1 MATLLSMVPLALS
14 ILLAAAPPVPTI
26 SQSAVLDAPSPT
38 VSPTFGM
45 VIGMSGDRVLAS
57 GPDPSKEGGSLG
69 QIATFQL
76 QPTGEWSTF
85 KEMQSVDQVRRGTM
99 VLQRL
104 AFAGEQLLVSED
116 RRDGSSSSVVTFEMA
131 ATPSGW
137 RQLSR
142 LEPPAGSP
150 EPAFG
155 ASLATDGTIAVVA
168 TVDMRVLGDKARTVQ
183 AAPKV
188 FLFERIANGWK
199 GLGFLQRDAAKQP
212 TFFGASLAL
221 AKNTLVIGCP
231 KAIAAAPHQSLVQG
245 GDSAVVVYRRGS
257 DGGWALD
264 GELTPPPHRLDYL
277 GFGTT
282 VATDG
287 ERIAVRQAQISGTGA
302 EVLVYRRGTTGWVY
316 DGELVPQ
323 VDIVRGAGWGI
334 TLALADGRIVVG
346 DPTALAGDQ
355 MAGYVGVF
363 ARSSDGN
370 WGESLRL
377 KPSVPVTTSR
387 WGVSLRAD
395 GRRVVVARPA
405 SEREG
410 ISPGGALVFMLPE
423 QRDAPPIS
431 SGAVSATDVQLAP
444 SVQPST
450 PAPNTSPK

>member
-1 MATLLSMVPLALS
+1 MLIALFFA
-14 ILLAAAPPVPTI
+14 LAAAPPVPAV

-45 VIGMSGDRVLAS
+45 VIGISGDRVVAT

-69 QIATFQL
+69 QIATFQQ
-76 QPTGEWSTF
+76 QPTGQWTTF
-85 KEMQSVDQVRRGTM
+85 TEMQSVDQVRRGAM

-104 AFAGEQLLVSED
+104 AFAGEQLLVTED
-116 RRDGSSSSVVTFEMA
+116 RRDGSNSSVVAFEVA
-131 ATPSGW
+131 QGPSGW

-150 EPAFG
+150 DPAFG
-155 ASLATDGTIAVVA
+155 SALATDGAIAAVS
-168 TVDMRVLGDKARTVQ
+168 TVDMRVLGEKARTVQ

-188 FLFERIANGWK
+188 FLFERMKDGWK

-231 KAIAAAPHQSLVQG
+231 QAITAAPHQSLVQG
-245 GDSAVVVYRRGS
+245 GASVVVVYRRGV
-257 DGGWALD
+257 DGAWAID

-277 GFGTT
+277 GFGTV

-287 ERIAVRQAQISGTGA
+287 ERIAVRQAQITASGA

-334 TLALADGRIVVG
+334 ALALADDRIVVG

-355 MAGYVGVF
+355 IAGYVGAF

-377 KPSVPVTTSR
+377 KPSIAVSSSR
-387 WGVSLRAD
+387 WGVSVRAD
-395 GRRVVVARPA
+395 GRRVVVARPT

-410 ISPGGALVFMLPE
+410 ITSGGAIVFTLPE
-423 QRDAPPIS
+423 QRDAPPVS
-431 SGAVSATDVQLAP
+431 SGAVPATDVQLAP
-444 SVQPST
+444 A
-450 PAPNTSPK
+450 PAQGAAPGAK

>member
-1 MATLLSMVPLALS
+1 MIFIALSMS
-14 ILLAAAPPVPTI
+14 LAAAPPVPTV

-45 VIGMSGDRVLAS
+45 VIGISGDRIVAA

-85 KEMQSVDQVRRGTM
+85 KEMQSVDQVRRGAM

-104 AFAGEQLLVSED
+104 AFAGEQMLVTED
-116 RRDGSSSSVVTFEMA
+116 RRDGSSSSVVTFEA
-131 ATPSGW
+131 AASPSGW

-142 LEPPAGSP
+142 LEPPSGLP

-155 ASLATDGTIAVVA
+155 ATLATDGTIAAIA

-188 FLFERIANGWK
+188 FLFERIKDGWK
-199 GLGFLQRDAAKQP
+199 GLGFLQREASKQP

-231 KAIAAAPHQSLVQG
+231 KAIMAAPHQALVQG
-245 GDSAVVVYRRGS
+245 GDSVVVVYRRSG

-287 ERIAVRQAQISGTGA
+287 ERIVLRQSQISGSGA

-363 ARSSDGN
+363 ARSSEGN

-377 KPSVPVTTSR
+377 KPSVAVTSSR
-387 WGVSLRAD
+387 WGVSIRAD
-395 GRRVVVARPA
+395 GRRVLVARPA

-410 ISPGGALVFMLPE
+410 ITPGGAILFTLPE

-431 SGAVSATDVQLAP
+431 SGAVSATDVPLAP
-444 SVQPST
+444 SAPPSS
-450 PAPNTSPK
+450 PAPNVPPK